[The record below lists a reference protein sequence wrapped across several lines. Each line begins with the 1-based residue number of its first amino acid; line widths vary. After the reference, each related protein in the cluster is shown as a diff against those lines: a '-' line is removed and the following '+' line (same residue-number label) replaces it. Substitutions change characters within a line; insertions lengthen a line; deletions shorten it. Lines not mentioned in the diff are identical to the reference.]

1 MTPPGNGGRR
11 VPHLTLVSNG
21 DSPVALE
28 PGAPEAPPPSA
39 PEDRAS
45 LPPRSADVGGLRAL
59 IAGDAPALN
68 HYQRLTN
75 FLAELGNPTAS
86 GGFDLRIPTR
96 NNIYH
101 IVQEAPGAEIR
112 VRITQERRSASGSAP
127 EVVEIH
133 RLTYLPDGTLTST
146 LGTTPHAEPTRGAES
161 TYHGI
166 LRTQLSER
174 AQALFKGED
183 LFLRLRHALGAFRGR
198 YIAETQSA
206 WYDHFV
212 VHEGRVFSFRRTN
225 VVGLSELISSPQLNQ
240 IEIFE
245 ERGTE
250 KVRIATLS
258 ANGEAEFEA
267 GRSAREPL
275 NHNNLN
281 LLETLVPRLE
291 EAMVDPKAYETR
303 LRGALAAL
311 PAFAGVT
318 PTLERSV
325 DLPRTVSVDTPQ
337 GYVTEYRNG
346 WDLLRHLFGSH
357 RWQNPQNLD
366 EVHQLR
372 PHWRIRRAMSWELL
386 RWAGRT
392 TSYAVLEN
400 IRNPKV
406 ADDRLR
412 LELHAGGG
420 SQLTV
425 YRDAQIYDILI
436 AGANGSLWRANQEI
450 RQLNRDGITF
460 PNRTEAL
467 RAAVARYNPE
477 SALPVTLQVQEAPTL
492 DLNRF
497 HLDAGGAETRVT
509 SAQQAWELLRRQL
522 PPGVEPRVEFRTERG
537 LLGNLFAA
545 TGEPNRI
552 LVHFRESQ
560 PALSLDISHQ
570 GIRVGDAEVPRVQI
584 LMRRGEDHHARV
596 FEDGVARPDLARDVH
611 QASLRL
617 ARQGHV
623 ARSVPTRLLQ
633 GGLRAFTYVRTSG
646 LTYGLSHF
654 MALPF
659 QWAHERL
666 VFNDFERRTIGTP
679 GPAAQ
684 LTMNNLT
691 HNVLIPFGAM
701 AASSGAGTVLVD
713 GFYNAMPGVR
723 RSIATWHTSEA
734 TLAQA
739 WRFHRPG
746 FYNPSPFSRPAA
758 PNFFFRGF
766 LQRAVPLFLGVTA
779 LDRLHS
785 GQWFSPMFWR
795 NTRDVAAVSATSA
808 GLMRLVYASPRLSGA
823 LVRRSFL
830 TEAAAGAGGARY
842 GLTFRGGLA
851 LAVLEMIALGVVNA
865 HERRA
870 LLAETG
876 RGLRVGLG
884 AAIDRRNEL
893 ITRLENGEEVEPRHL
908 IAADAEV
915 HNAQGAYRRFLEL
928 TEHTTGTGNF
938 TEIGG
943 GNDFDDEMRRYERA
957 RALLAASPGDPL
969 AAARLESEHRERL
982 SALSGRY
989 ERMEADLNAL
999 YARYDADGAAN
1010 SGEGGSL
1017 RAFLRAASAPGDE
1030 ANASETTAAPATSP
1044 VAVDSEEGRAILE
1057 QLRWKAADDP
1067 GSVLWSRER
1076 RADYILAQFRGYR
1089 VAETDG
1095 SRRPWNRAEALAFL
1109 DSVDRANVERI
1120 RNFEAPLTMPGAADR
1135 FDTRR
1140 LEELI
1145 AAERTIRERESSSHR
1160 HAATHAAGLADNTQ
1174 DLDRQMAD
1182 YYRSTNERTSLALA
1196 RFMDGP
1202 VLAMAD
1208 GLSTASPH

>member
-11 VPHLTLVSNG
+11 HLTLVSNG
-21 DSPVALE
+21 DPTAPPE
-28 PGAPEAPPPSA
+28 PGAPEAPPPGA
-39 PEDRAS
+39 PEERAS

-59 IAGDAPALN
+59 IAGDAAALN
-68 HYQRLTN
+68 HHQRLTS
-75 FLAELGNPTAS
+75 FLAELANPTAT
-86 GGFDLRIPTR
+86 GGFDLRVSIR

-101 IVQEAPGAEIR
+101 IVQESPGAEIR

-127 EVVEIH
+127 EIVEIH

-146 LGTTPHAEPTRGAES
+146 LGTTPHAEPTRGAEG
-161 TYHGI
+161 TYHGL
-166 LRTQLSER
+166 LRTLLSER
-174 AQALFKGED
+174 AQALYMGQD
-183 LFLRLRHALGAFRGR
+183 LFLRLRNSLGAFRGR
-198 YIAETQSA
+198 YSAETQSA

-212 VHEGRVFSFRRTN
+212 VHDGRVFSFRRTN

-245 ERGTE
+245 ERGSE

-267 GRSAREPL
+267 GRAAREPL
-275 NHNNLN
+275 THNNLA
-281 LLETLVPRLE
+281 LLENLVPRLE
-291 EAMVDPKAYETR
+291 EAMVDPKAYQTR
-303 LRGALAAL
+303 LRDALRAL
-311 PAFAGVT
+311 PAFSGVT

-325 DLPRTVSVDTPQ
+325 DIPRTVSVDTPQ

-346 WDLLRHLFGSH
+346 WDLLRNLFRSH

-366 EVHQLR
+366 EVLHLR
-372 PHWRIRRAMSWELL
+372 PNWRVQRAMSWELL

-392 TSYAVLEN
+392 TSYAVLGN

-412 LELHAGGG
+412 LELHASGG
-420 SQLTV
+420 SQLTI
-425 YRDAQIYDILI
+425 YRDTQIYDILI
-436 AGANGSLWRANQEI
+436 AGANGSLWRADQEI
-450 RQLNRDGITF
+450 RQLNRDGTTF

-477 SALPVTLQVQEAPTL
+477 SALPITLHVQEAPTL
-492 DLNRF
+492 DLNRI
-497 HLDAGGAETRVT
+497 HLDANGVETRVVN
-509 SAQQAWELLRRQL
+509 AQQAWELLRRQL
-522 PPGVEPRVEFRTERG
+522 PPGVEPRVEFRTERS

-560 PALSLDISHQ
+560 PALTLDISHQ

-596 FEDGVARPDLARDVH
+596 FEDGVPRHDLARDVH

-617 ARQGHV
+617 ARRGHV
-623 ARSVPTRLLQ
+623 PRNFLTRGLQ

-679 GPAAQ
+679 GPSAQ
-684 LTMNNLT
+684 LTFSNIKS
-691 HNVLIPFGAM
+691 NVLIPFGVM

-713 GFYNAMPGVR
+713 GFYNAMPGIR
-723 RSIATWHTSEA
+723 RSFATWHTSEA

-779 LDRLHS
+779 LDRVHS

-795 NTRDVAAVSATSA
+795 NTRDVAAVSAASA
-808 GLMRLVYASPRLSGA
+808 GLMRLIYASPRMSGA
-823 LVRRSFL
+823 LVRRNFL

-851 LAVLEMIALGVVNA
+851 LAVLEMVALGVINA

-928 TEHTTGTGNF
+928 TEHTTGSGNF

-982 SALSGRY
+982 NALLGRY
-989 ERMEADLNAL
+989 ERMEDDLNAL
-999 YARYDADGAAN
+999 YARYGADGAA
-1010 SGEGGSL
+1010 SAGGDESL
-1017 RAFLRAASAPGDE
+1017 RDFLRAAAGSGDD
-1030 ANASETTAAPATSP
+1030 ASPAEPPAAPATSP
-1044 VAVDSEEGRAILE
+1044 IAVDSEEGRAILE
-1057 QLRWKAADDP
+1057 QLRWKAAEEP
-1067 GSVLWSRER
+1067 GSVLWTRER

-1089 VAETDG
+1089 VSDADG

-1109 DSVDRANVERI
+1109 DAVDQANVARI
-1120 RNFEAPLTMPGAADR
+1120 RNFEAPLTMPGSGDS

-1145 AAERTIRERESSSHR
+1145 AAERTIRERESSGHR
-1160 HAATHAAGLADNTQ
+1160 HAATHAANLAENTA
-1174 DLDRQMAD
+1174 DLDRQMEA
-1182 YYRSTNERTSLALA
+1182 YYRSTNERTSAALA

-1202 VLAMAD
+1202 ALAMAD
-1208 GLSTASPH
+1208 GLAAASLH